1 MSKEKKI
8 FLYPLVAIMS
18 IIPFIVYMYAYD
30 TGYGQYDWFSSS
42 GTVVDFFLYYKSI
55 AITIMAAIMAGVVVY
70 QLVKQKKQIRFAKIF
85 IPLLIYGGLTLIS
98 AILSVNHAV
107 SFGGAYEQFESVWVL
122 LGYVIITYYA
132 FLIAD
137 HPDKIQFLLKGWFI
151 SIAVMCLLGLTQA
164 IGVDFFATEIGKK
177 LITSGD
183 VWQQLSFNFE
193 KGRVYLSLYNPNYVG
208 SYVSLAF
215 PLLLVLAVFQKDKK
229 TKVFYGVLLAGCA
242 LCLLGSQSRTGILA
256 IGVALILLAVL
267 CRKQLV
273 KYWKVL
279 TGIIVLAIVLVL
291 GFNILNGNVLF
302 NRLATMFSDSP
313 KTEYAVS
320 AIDTG
325 NDRVTMYYND
335 TPISFQYFMI
345 TETSAIATA
354 FDENGQAIDCTYDSA
369 LGKYV
374 INDSRFPGFTIT
386 PLDYGFCVYAD
397 GHEWN
402 FTNLTDG
409 TYYFVN
415 GSGKAVKLSINDPQ
429 PNILSIFD
437 VLGRFG
443 GRDIIWSSS
452 MPILMDSLLI
462 GKGPDTFALL
472 YPQEYYIYKTYNNA
486 LTSVD
491 VKPHSLYLQIGI
503 HSGVIA
509 LLAVLV
515 FYGMYFVQSIRI
527 YRKETFESYLSQA
540 GVGIFIGTLAYM
552 ITGIA
557 NDSSVTVAPIFWA
570 LMGLGIG
577 INYMLLKAE
586 EKPVEAV
593 TEATQAAGSK
603 TKGTKKKSKK

>member
-30 TGYGQYDWFSSS
+30 TGYGEYNWFTGD
-42 GTVVDFFLYYKSI
+42 GTAVDFFLYYKSI
-55 AITIMAAIMAGVVVY
+55 AITIVAAIMTGVIVY
-70 QLVKQKKQIRFAKIF
+70 QFVKQKKQIRFTKIF
-85 IPLLIYGGLTLIS
+85 IPLLVYGGLTLVSTIF
-98 AILSVNHAV
+98 SVNLET
-107 SFGGAYEQFESVWVL
+107 SLSGAYGLFESVWVL

-137 HPDKIQFLLKGWFI
+137 HPEKIQFLLKGWFI
-151 SIAVMCLLGLTQA
+151 SIAVMCILGFTQI
-164 IGVDFFATEIGKK
+164 IGHDFYSTEIGKK

-183 VWQQLSFNFE
+183 AWQYLDFAFE

-229 TKVFYGVLLAGCA
+229 AKAFYGVLLAGCA

-256 IGVALILLAVL
+256 IGVALILLVIL

-279 TGIIVLAIVLVL
+279 TGIIALAIVLVI
-291 GFNILNGNVLF
+291 GFNMLNGNVLF

-313 KTEYAVS
+313 KTEYAIS

-325 NDRVTMYYND
+325 DDRVTMYYND
-335 TPISFQYFMI
+335 TPISFQYYI
-345 TETSAIATA
+345 ISETSAFVNV
-354 FDENGQAIDCTYDSA
+354 FDENGKTIDCNYDTNS
-369 LGKYV
+369 GSYIV
-374 INDSRFPGFTIT
+374 NDSRFPNFTIT
-386 PLDYGFCVYAD
+386 PLNFGFQVYAD
-397 GHEWN
+397 GCEWN
-402 FTNLTDG
+402 FTNMTDG
-409 TYYFVN
+409 TYYFIN
-415 GSGKAVKLSINDPQ
+415 GSGKTVKLSIDDPQ
-429 PNILSIFD
+429 PEILSIFD
-437 VLGRFG
+437 IIGRFG
-443 GRDIIWSSS
+443 GRDIIWSNSFP
-452 MPILMDSLLI
+452 MVLDSLLI
-462 GKGPDTFALL
+462 GKGPDTYALL
-472 YPQEYYIYKTYNNA
+472 YPQEYYIYKTYTNA
-486 LTSVD
+486 LSDID

-503 HSGVIA
+503 HSGVVA

-527 YRKETFESYLSQA
+527 YRKENFESYLSQA

-593 TEATQAAGSK
+593 TEATHAAGSK